1 MAQKSILDF
10 MKRKPTTPNLK
21 GDNKNGSNVAVK
33 RNGIQS
39 AGQNGIN
46 DTKEVEEKSTNST
59 NNGEID
65 ELAKSCLEVVKYRI
79 KNCGIFLLK
88 IYSLRT
94 LTT

>member
-33 RNGIQS
+33 KNGIQS
-39 AGQNGIN
+39 AGQNESIN
-46 DTKEVEEKSTNST
+46 DSKEVEEKSTNQ
-59 NNGEID
+59 GEID

-79 KNCGIFLLK
+79 KNCGIFLFK

>member
-46 DTKEVEEKSTNST
+46 DTKEVYY
-59 NNGEID
+59 
-65 ELAKSCLEVVKYRI
+65 V
-79 KNCGIFLLK
+79 
-88 IYSLRT
+88 
-94 LTT
+94 